1 MGTRTYSHSH
11 LQCYKAC
18 PLKFK
23 LTYIENLVKVDN
35 DKSEHNLIY
44 GQAIHEG
51 LKQIYLG
58 DSLEA
63 SQKAFK
69 TIYHTQ
75 LDPDDT
81 AKTQANG
88 LEVLKQYVARWAE
101 EDKKWKV
108 LSADT
113 KDIFE
118 YGDDEFKTTLD
129 LVIEN
134 KEYGGIY
141 GVDHKT
147 AGGNN
152 ALLSYQFWNQ
162 FEPNSQI
169 TKYSSYIKSKY
180 GDCSG
185 FYINAIGIRF
195 LKNKY
200 KDSPAGLNLRF
211 QRQMFNR
218 TDQQMKDEE
227 ADSKW
232 WIDRIEQSRESG
244 YYGTNTDSCKFCG
257 FRPICSSGWTMQND
271 EDLILVQYKREKSLT
286 HSIIEKE

>member
-1 MGTRTYSHSH
+1 MSRIYSHSH
-11 LQCYKAC
+11 LQQYKKC
-18 PLKFK
+18 PLSFK
-23 LTYIENLVKVDN
+23 LKYIEHLVKIDD
-35 DKSEHNLIY
+35 DKNEHDLKY

-51 LKQIYLG
+51 LKHIYLN
-58 DSLEA
+58 DTLEGA
-63 SQKAFK
+63 KKAFLTTYPVQLNEEDLAK
-69 TIYHTQ
+69 TI
-75 LDPDDT
+75 P
-81 AKTQANG
+81 NG
-88 LEVLKQYVARWAE
+88 LLVLEQYVNRWHE

-113 KDIFE
+113 RDVFE
-118 YGDDEFKTTLD
+118 YGDDDFKTTLD

-227 ADSKW
+227 ADSQW
-232 WIDRIEQSRESG
+232 WIDLIEKSRETGQYG
-244 YYGTNTDSCKFCG
+244 YNTDSCRFCG
-257 FRPICSSGWTMQND
+257 YRPICSAGWTTQND
-271 EDLILVQYKREKSLT
+271 MELITCQYKVEKSLT
-286 HSIIEKE
+286 HAIIEKE

>member
-1 MGTRTYSHSH
+1 MTRVYSHSH
-11 LQCYKAC
+11 LQCYKTC

-23 LTYIENLVKVDN
+23 LTYIDNLVKFDN
-35 DKSEHNLIY
+35 DKSEHNLVF

-51 LKQIYLG
+51 LKLIYLG
-58 DSLEA
+58 DSLESA
-63 SQKAFK
+63 KTAFK
-69 TIYHTQ
+69 KIYPVQ
-75 LDPDDT
+75 LDPDDL
-81 AKTQANG
+81 AKTQENG
-88 LEVLKQYVARWAE
+88 LAVLDEYVKRWSA

-113 KDIFE
+113 KDIFD

-200 KDSPAGLNLRF
+200 KESPAGLNLRF

-218 TDQQMKDEE
+218 TDQQMIDEE
-227 ADSKW
+227 KDSQW
-232 WIDRIEQSRESG
+232 WINRIEESRTTG
-244 YYGTNTDSCKFCG
+244 YYGFNTDSCKWCG
-257 FRPICSSGWTMQND
+257 FRPICSAGWKMPEDT
-271 EDLILVQYKREKSLT
+271 DLITVQFKQEVSKT
-286 HSIIEKE
+286 HAIIEKE